1 MHSRFSTWLPL
12 VPVIFVLLWSTGF
25 IGAKYALPYIE
36 PFNLLFIRMVMTIAV
51 FALLL
56 MWFKVKLPPLSLIKH
71 QVVCGLLIHGG
82 YLGGVFA
89 AINWQM
95 PAGITA
101 ILVSMQ
107 PLLTA
112 VISLVLYQQQLR
124 KLQWLGLVLGFAGV
138 VLVLGAKQQDGD
150 FVLTWPMML
159 AAIVALLGIT
169 IGSLYQKRY
178 GQGVNLLA
186 ASFIQFSATTV
197 LMAGLT
203 YSFETQVVDWQWPLI
218 ASLFWLVFGLSVAAI
233 LLLLFM
239 INEGESAKVAA
250 YFYLVPGVTAIEAWL
265 LFNETL
271 SLLAISGVIISVVG
285 VYLTIKPGRVTI
297 K

>member
-1 MHSRFSTWLPL
+1 MNSKFSKWLPL

-36 PFNLLFIRMVMTIAV
+36 PFNLLFIRMVITIVV

-56 MWFKVKLPPLSLIKH
+56 AWFKVKMPPLSLIKH

-101 ILVSMQ
+101 LLVSMQ

-112 VISLVLYQQQLR
+112 VISLVLYQQRLN
-124 KLQWLGLVLGFAGV
+124 KLQWLGLGLGFAGV
-138 VLVLGAKQQDGD
+138 VLVLGSKQQDGD
-150 FVLTWPMML
+150 FALTWPMML

-169 IGSLYQKRY
+169 IGSLYQKRF

-203 YSFETQVVDWQWPLI
+203 YSFETQIVDWQWPLV
-218 ASLFWLVFGLSVAAI
+218 ASLMWLVFGLSVAAV

-271 SLLAISGVIISVVG
+271 PVLAVGGVIISVIG
-285 VYLTIKPGRVTI
+285 VYLTIKSGRIAV